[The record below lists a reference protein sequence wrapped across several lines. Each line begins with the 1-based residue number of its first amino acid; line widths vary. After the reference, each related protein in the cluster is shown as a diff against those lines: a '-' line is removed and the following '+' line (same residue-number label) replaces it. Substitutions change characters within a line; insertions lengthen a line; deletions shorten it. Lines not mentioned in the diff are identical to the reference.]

1 MKKLTVA
8 ALALTALLGATPAR
22 ATIGLGMADTTTI
35 SGGQSLSA
43 IFNVTDNW
51 IQAFLGV
58 HQTKGDFDFAVG
70 GAYKFTVIG
79 TRATGFHV
87 GPMASIGTFGGDF
100 AFTIVGNAGAHFTIF
115 EKMMLSVDGGPM
127 YVHTDKAKNFRMKP
141 IGELLGM
148 SIHYLF

>member
-1 MKKLTVA
+1 MKKLFA
-8 ALALTALLGATPAR
+8 ALLLSVALSTPSAH

-43 IFNVTDNW
+43 IFSTGNDW
-51 IQAFLGV
+51 IHTFLGV
-58 HQTKGDFDFAVG
+58 HQTKGKFDFGAG
-70 GAYKFTVIG
+70 GGYKFTVIG

-87 GPMASIGTFGGDF
+87 GPLASLGTVGGDF
-100 AFTIVGNAGAHFTIF
+100 AFSIVGAAGAHFTLF

-127 YVHTDKAKNFRMKP
+127 YVHTQAAKNFRMKP
-141 IGELLGM
+141 IGELLGL